1 MATFVSQ
8 SVTVV
13 LTSFISMP
21 CLSIRSAVSTHK
33 MSKLMV
39 QWLVN
44 LKNRQLLYK
53 TYGFK
58 LVRIWNGTSIFLIKC
73 GSGGQGAYY
82 CSSTAA

>member
-21 CLSIRSAVSTHK
+21 GLSIRSAVSTHK

-44 LKNRQLLYK
+44 LKSRQLLYK

-58 LVRIWNGTSIFLIKC
+58 LN
-73 GSGGQGAYY
+73 
-82 CSSTAA
+82 